1 MAGTVF
7 AATLQSLRKKRG
19 VTQEQLA
26 THLGVSPQAVSKW
39 ENGSYPDGDLL
50 PRLADYFEV
59 SIDYLYGRAKAE
71 VSLEQQLV
79 DAIRALPVG
88 EEFDRTEQWKR
99 LLQFIWAMQL
109 GFWHE
114 NKSYYERTQSEETN
128 VLASMV
134 YDASGFD
141 YFRLN
146 RNLEFYTLI
155 KKPED
160 GFASYFKVTDELVE
174 LFSFLGKKDNLH
186 ILFYLLS
193 LEAGDAVS
201 VSTVAK
207 RVDVSEKAAQEAVR
221 FLKKCAN
228 TNANTMLWTMSI
240 VNEFDESESLYSV
253 NGQISRLFLLL
264 LAGADTV
271 LNPPESFL
279 LSIGGC
285 NKPVF
290 EREKLD
296 FLKKP
301 EKKKGN

>member
-1 MAGTVF
+1 MAETVF
-7 AATLQSLRKKRG
+7 ATTLQKLRKQRG

-59 SIDYLYGRAKAE
+59 SIDYLYGRDKGE
-71 VSLEQQLV
+71 TSLEQQLV
-79 DAIRALPVG
+79 DAIKAIPVG

-99 LLQFIWAMQL
+99 LLQLIWAMQL

-114 NKSYYERTQSEETN
+114 NKNYYERMRPEGTN

-134 YDASGFD
+134 YDASGFN

-207 RVDVSEKAAQEAVR
+207 RVGVSEKTAQEAVQ
-221 FLKKCAN
+221 FLKKCAK
-228 TNANTMLWTMSI
+228 TNANTMLWTTSI

-253 NGQISRLFLLL
+253 NCQISTLFLLL

-271 LNPPESFL
+271 LNPPESFS

-290 EREKLD
+290 ERKKLD
-296 FLKKP
+296 FLKRM
-301 EKKKGN
+301 EKKKEN